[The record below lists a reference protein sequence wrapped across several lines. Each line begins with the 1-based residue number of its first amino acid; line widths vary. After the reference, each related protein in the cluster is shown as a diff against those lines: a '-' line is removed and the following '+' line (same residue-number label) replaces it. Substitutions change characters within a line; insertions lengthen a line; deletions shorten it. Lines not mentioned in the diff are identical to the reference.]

1 MQAWEYR
8 ETDSPLSSD
17 VTLHSLKPVET
28 DSAMSIASDFDETFW
43 DQELNRGRSQSFGGT
58 TQYSQQFM
66 QRKIIGRPFFKT
78 SLETVDSGTNRLMM
92 LKARIKILFVIDRII
107 TETLWLKGNA
117 HTDLNVNG
125 QIYDDV
131 NDGAIMKDMGL
142 CQQMLL
148 LPRFLLMGSSGD
160 SFEFS
165 FASVCGPTVLLRV
178 NETKMYFSS
187 SILESSFRGTLAG

>member
-78 SLETVDSGTNRLMM
+78 SLETVDSGTNRY
-92 LKARIKILFVIDRII
+92 LKDR
-107 TETLWLKGNA
+107 ETRQKCVPTLK
-117 HTDLNVNG
+117 
-125 QIYDDV
+125 
-131 NDGAIMKDMGL
+131 
-142 CQQMLL
+142 
-148 LPRFLLMGSSGD
+148 
-160 SFEFS
+160 
-165 FASVCGPTVLLRV
+165 VCL
-178 NETKMYFSS
+178 
-187 SILESSFRGTLAG
+187 